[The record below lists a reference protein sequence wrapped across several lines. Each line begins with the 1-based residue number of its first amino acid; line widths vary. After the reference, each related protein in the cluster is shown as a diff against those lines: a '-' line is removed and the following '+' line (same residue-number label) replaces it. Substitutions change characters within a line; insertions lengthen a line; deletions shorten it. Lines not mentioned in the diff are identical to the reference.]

1 MNDFLS
7 FRRMI
12 TPIFIQVIFWTFV
25 LIFVLGGLVGL
36 LGGDT
41 GGERFYGLLVL
52 LLGPLIVR
60 VYCEIVIIFFR
71 MNETLTDIR
80 DRTGTVAPTPPPP
93 PAVTGE
99 TL

>member
-1 MNDFLS
+1 
-7 FRRMI
+7 
-12 TPIFIQVIFWTFV
+12 
-25 LIFVLGGLVGL
+25 
-36 LGGDT
+36 
-41 GGERFYGLLVL
+41 
-52 LLGPLIVR
+52 LIVR

-80 DRTGTVAPTPPPP
+80 DRTGTVAATPPPP